1 MNPNL
6 KKKLFFDMLRIRLI
20 EEAIAERY
28 HEQEMRCSVHLCT
41 SQEAIAVGVCANLRN
56 EDYDQ
61 MNVKI
66 ETETETEIEEA
77 FSFAKTS
84 PFPEALELYSD
95 LYA

>member
-6 KKKLFFDMLRIRLI
+6 KKKLFFDMLSIRLI

-66 ETETETEIEEA
+66 ETETEIEEA

>member
-6 KKKLFFDMLRIRLI
+6 KKKLFFDMLSIRLI

-28 HEQEMRCSVHLCT
+28 HEQEMRCSAHLCT

-66 ETETETEIEEA
+66 ETETEIEEA